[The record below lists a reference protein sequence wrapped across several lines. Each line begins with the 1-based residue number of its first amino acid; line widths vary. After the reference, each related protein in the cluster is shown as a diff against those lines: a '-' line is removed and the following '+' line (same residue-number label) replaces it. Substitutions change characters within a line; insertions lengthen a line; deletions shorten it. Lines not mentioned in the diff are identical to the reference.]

1 MGLIG
6 GQLLRV
12 GAGESGA
19 TGFLTLTRYFKDT
32 AACGAGEGKMLQ
44 RVKAKMEESGRWRRL
59 RDAAGAGIL
68 ATAMT
73 SMALF
78 CGANQALGQDIE
90 LLSATNRGASAEGR
104 SLAIALSE
112 DGLLAIFRSEA
123 IDLVPPSLQLPRP
136 DLYSRARGAAPTT
149 ERITAATD
157 DELDGFAPAVS
168 ADGRFV
174 VFASE
179 AIDLID
185 DDTNGVADI
194 FLLDRSDGSVVRIE
208 GDNGQPDATSSFPRI
223 SADGRWIV
231 YVSQASNLVA
241 DDDNELSDIFL
252 YDRDSG
258 ATRSVSVDFF
268 GNQGNGHSR
277 SPAISA
283 DGSVVAFVSAATN
296 LLDEEQ
302 PGAEQVYVHGVASS
316 QTEIV
321 SVSSTGRASNGN
333 CFLPDLSADGSVVAF
348 KSEGSNL
355 VSGDTNGVPDV
366 FVHTRG
372 DGQTVRISVDD
383 FDNQSNGLSG
393 GPAISD
399 DGRYVAFISF
409 SSTFD
414 PDDGNGASDVFVVD
428 RQAAF
433 GSSRIKRVSL
443 AQPATGRPG
452 GPVPDFPVAISGNGV
467 WIGFASAA
475 ENLVSGDNNNQIDA
489 FVACNPF
496 EDGRCNISIPYT
508 PTATPTA
515 TPGPAACTGDCNGD
529 GVVTINEL
537 VRMTNMA
544 LGISICGEGAVEPCP
559 AGDANGDCAITVEEL
574 VRAVGNNQNGCTRFG
589 DLPLDEIIG
598 MCCPL

>member
-1 MGLIG
+1 
-6 GQLLRV
+6 
-12 GAGESGA
+12 
-19 TGFLTLTRYFKDT
+19 
-32 AACGAGEGKMLQ
+32 MLQ
-44 RVKAKMEESGRWRRL
+44 RLMAKLEKSVRGARF

-68 ATAMT
+68 SLAAT
-73 SMALF
+73 SMVLLSTAH
-78 CGANQALGQDIE
+78 QAFGQDVE
-90 LLSATNRGASAEGR
+90 LLSVTDRGASAEGR
-104 SLAIALSE
+104 SLAIALTE

-123 IDLVPPSLQLPRP
+123 VDLVPPRLDLPRP
-136 DLYSRARGAAPTT
+136 DLYAKARGPAPTI
-149 ERITAATD
+149 ERLSAETD

-179 AIDLID
+179 NTDLID

-194 FLLDRSDGSVVRIE
+194 FLLDRNDGSVVRIE
-208 GDNGQPDATSSFPRI
+208 GDDGQPDATSSFPRI

-241 DDDNELSDIFL
+241 NEDNGFSDVFL
-252 YDRDSG
+252 YDRALG
-258 ATRSVSVDFF
+258 TTRSVSVDFF

-277 SPAISA
+277 TPAISA
-283 DGSVVAFVSAATN
+283 DGAVVAFVSAATN

-302 PGAEQVYVHGVASS
+302 PEAEQVYVHMVATSE
-316 QTEIV
+316 TEIV
-321 SVSSTGRASNGN
+321 SVSSAGTASNGN
-333 CFLPDLSADGSVVAF
+333 CFLPDLNDDGSVVAF

-355 VSGDTNGVPDV
+355 VAADTNGVPDV
-366 FVHTRG
+366 FVHTRA
-372 DGQTVRISVDD
+372 DGQTVRVSVDD

-443 AQPATGRPG
+443 ALPATGRPG
-452 GPVPDFPVAISGNGV
+452 GTVPDFPVAISGNGV

-475 ENLVSGDNNNQIDA
+475 ENLVDGDNNNQIDA

-496 EDGRCNISIPYT
+496 ENGRCQVSVQNT
-508 PTATPTA
+508 PTPTPTA
-515 TPGPAACTGDCNGD
+515 TPGPAACAGDCNGD

-544 LGISICGEGAVEPCP
+544 LGTSICGEGPVEPCP

-574 VRAVGNNQNGCTRFG
+574 VRAVGNSQNGCTRFG